1 MTDLLEKAVEAVRR
15 LAPEAQDEIAR
26 AMLKLA
32 EDEEESEPIDPEDLA
47 PWPMPTVVSS
57 QAMQRSKPPF
67 AALTREATLY
77 ATGCL

>member
-47 PWPMPTVVSS
+47 AVLESL
-57 QAMQRSKPPF
+57 AYADRREF
-67 AALTREATLY
+67 ASDAEVEA
-77 ATGCL
+77 AFRRFDP